1 MTIGRVRSPLR
12 GTARRPRAGL
22 RRIRIGALL
31 AALSLAAPTLVAC
44 GNSNEVVSYDP
55 KATAQ
60 MIAAAVAAGLPSPK
74 VSVLATLP
82 HSTEAFTEGLEIS
95 DGLLYEGTGEVG
107 HSELREI
114 DPKTGRLLR
123 SSPLPDGLF
132 GEGITV
138 VGSLIWQLTWRDG
151 IALQWNRDLFNAGGR
166 VPWQG
171 EGWGLC
177 HDSEGE
183 LIASNGTDE
192 LHTID
197 RNGTVVV
204 DYLQVT
210 VKDQPLYGLNEL
222 ECGQNSIWANVFGT
236 NWIVAINPRS
246 GEVTAAMDATKLV
259 PSADRSQP
267 EHVLNGI
274 AAVPGTAD
282 TFLLAGKQWATMYRV
297 RFGT

>member
-1 MTIGRVRSPLR
+1 MLFRIG
-12 GTARRPRAGL
+12 RRPRS
-22 RRIRIGALL
+22 IRIGALL
-31 AALSLAAPTLVAC
+31 AALSLVAPTLVAC
-44 GNSNEVVSYDP
+44 GSSAGDVKYDP
-55 KATAQ
+55 QATAQ

-82 HSTEAFTEGLEIS
+82 HSTDAFTEGLEIS

-107 HSELREI
+107 RSELREI

-123 SSPLPDGLF
+123 SSPLPNGLF

-138 VGSLIWQLTWRDG
+138 VGSLIWQLTWKDG
-151 IALQWNRDLFNAGGR
+151 IALQWNRDLFDAGGR

-177 HDSEGE
+177 HSGEGE

-192 LHTID
+192 LKTID
-197 RNGTVVV
+197 RNGTVVI
-204 DYLQVT
+204 DNLAVT
-210 VKDQPLYGLNEL
+210 VKGQPLYGLNEL

-236 NWIVAINPRS
+236 NWIVAIDPRS
-246 GEVTAAMDATKLV
+246 GEVTAAVDATKLV
-259 PSADRSQP
+259 PAAERSQP

-274 AAVPGTAD
+274 AAVPGSTD
-282 TFLLAGKQWATMYRV
+282 TFLLTGKQWPTMYRV